1 MTYVKYISYL
11 LLDSSE
17 YVIKFEKLYVPI
29 FISVSS
35 VLKTQTFISEN
46 MYGKIFY
53 VKNGLVNIE
62 SANMLLLV
70 SIQFLL

>member
-1 MTYVKYISYL
+1 MTYVKYICYL
-11 LLDSSE
+11 LFDSSE
-17 YVIKFEKLYVPI
+17 NVIKFEKLYVPI